1 MQSSSKIANYGELD
15 CEEFRI
21 KYSKPKD
28 TLTLFVTEDCHLLT
42 ILITQVDVKPF
53 YYSYYL
59 SNNNYT
65 YDKNNRDK
73 NNRDKLDILS
83 ESIPLLKLASK
94 NDSKN
99 NSKNNY
105 VYDKNNY
112 IYNAIKNENI
122 FAKIKKKVS
131 F

>member
-28 TLTLFVTEDCHLLT
+28 TLTLFVTEDCYLLT
-42 ILITQVDVKPF
+42 ILITQVNTNPF

-65 YDKNNRDK
+65 YDKNNK
-73 NNRDKLDILS
+73 DKLDILS
-83 ESIPLLKLASK
+83 DSIPLLKLASK
-94 NDSKN
+94 NN
-99 NSKNNY
+99 HI
-105 VYDKNNY
+105 YDKNNY